1 MGRDV
6 QRNLTFVAIFL
17 LSLVSGFRQAFAD
30 GEISSDKDGR
40 FSIFN
45 IIKFENGPCI
55 GGSRNGTCFT
65 AAECESNGGTE
76 DGTCADAFGVCCITI
91 LANGGTTALNQSYIV
106 MPITQATGRKKRQAT
121 ATALG
126 GFTHTICPCSS
137 DVCRIRFDF
146 TTFTLA
152 GPFTGGGTRNTGV
165 APANPAVQPF
175 DDAWGKC
182 QQDQFSVTGTS
193 GSGTPLICGTNTGQ
207 HVFVDTDGSG
217 CSTVNIGTSGI
228 FTGRMWDIM
237 VTQFRCGD
245 EMGGPPGCLQYFTA
259 TTGVIRSF
267 NFPNQA
273 QGTNVAA
280 GVTHL
285 ANQHYSSCIRTN
297 ANARTICYIPCTT
310 QIGVAA
316 AAGPPVVAQMQ
327 SSFGLSKDGAAIAT
341 SSVGT
346 ICTTDYITIPNANT
360 GVIAAASLPLAIA
373 GVSRFCG
380 RFLDTA
386 EGTLD
391 TPIGNHIS
399 ICTTQVPF
407 VLGVDFDNNEI
418 TNGVAGGTANQD
430 EANVEPGGIIGFCLN
445 YVQM

>member
-65 AAECESNGGTE
+65 SAECEANGGTE
-76 DGTCADAFGVCCITI
+76 DGTCADAFGVCCISI
-91 LANGGTTALNQSYIV
+91 VANGGTTALNQSYIV
-106 MPITQATGRKKRQAT
+106 MPITQTGRKKRQAT
-121 ATALG
+121 ATPVG
-126 GFTHTICPCSS
+126 GFTHTICPCDK

-152 GPFTGGGTRNTGV
+152 GPFSGQGTRAAGV
-165 APANPAVQPF
+165 APLPAAPALSIF
-175 DDAWGKC
+175 DDALGQC

-193 GSGTPLICGTNTGQ
+193 GSGTPIICGINTGQ
-207 HVFVDTDGSG
+207 HVFVDTDGSA
-217 CSTVNIGTSGI
+217 CSTVNIGTSGT

-237 VTQFRCGD
+237 VTQFRCGA

-259 TTGVIRSF
+259 TTGTIRSF

-273 QGTNVAA
+273 QGNNVAA

-297 ANARTICYIPCTT
+297 ANARTICYTTCTP

-316 AAGPPVVAQMQ
+316 AAGVAQAQ
-327 SSFGLSKDGAAIAT
+327 SSFGLSLALVAKDAVTDTACI
-341 SSVGT
+341 
-346 ICTTDYITIPNANT
+346 TDYITIPNGNNQAMA
-360 GVIAAASLPLAIA
+360 IASIPLAIA
-373 GVSRFCG
+373 GIDRYCG
-380 RFLDTA
+380 RFLNNVAGVVDA
-386 EGTLD
+386 
-391 TPIGNHIS
+391 PIANHIP

-418 TNGVAGGTANQD
+418 TAGNAGGAGNAD
-430 EANVEPGGIIGFCLN
+430 EANDEPGGIIGFCLN
-445 YVQM
+445 YVQA